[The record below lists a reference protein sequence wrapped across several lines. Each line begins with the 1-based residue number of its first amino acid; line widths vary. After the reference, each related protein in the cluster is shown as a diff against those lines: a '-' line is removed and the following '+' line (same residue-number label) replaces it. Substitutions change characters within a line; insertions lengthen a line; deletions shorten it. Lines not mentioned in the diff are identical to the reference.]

1 MEKRKGLGNLS
12 AVRLRPPEPNDALA
26 LMDFFNGLIDEG
38 VQISRDRKLGYEEEV
53 EWLRKEL
60 DEMARGEALIFV
72 AEEEQDGKIAGAV
85 DIRRG
90 KFKESHTAE
99 LGISVCKDYRKLGLG
114 TKLMMLALA
123 EAKKIGIKLV
133 WLQVFSTNGDA
144 IGLYRKMGFRKD
156 ATLKKMLFYRGR
168 YVDKIIMSLPLRR

>member
-1 MEKRKGLGNLS
+1 MEKRKGPGNLS

-26 LMDFFNGLIDEG
+26 LMDFFNGLIEEG
-38 VQISRDRKLGYEEEV
+38 VQISRDRRLGYEEEV

-72 AEEEQDGKIAGAV
+72 AEDEDGKMAGAV

-99 LGISVCKDYRKLGLG
+99 LGISVCKDYRKKGLG
-114 TKLMMLALA
+114 TELMRLALA

-133 WLQVFSTNGDA
+133 WLQVFSTNKDA
-144 IGLYRKMGFRKD
+144 IGLYRKLGFKKE